1 MRNMTRSNIYIL
13 IGASVI
19 CILLSMLM
27 GKCSRTESQ
36 TKVEA
41 DTAFQ
46 EHIDTEHLTHAVTKR
61 RPQPTR
67 TDTIFVTDAQ
77 FGCLTDGAQTQE
89 VAQHI
94 KKTYEVDSLHIDTT
108 CTPPASVNYHLL
120 VRTDNYDVD
129 SISLR
134 FNVDY
139 PKIIQTQ
146 TITKTITKKKRWNY
160 GIQTGFGYGIYNRKP
175 DLYIGVGLT
184 YNF

>member
-1 MRNMTRSNIYIL
+1 MRIMTRSDIYIM
-13 IGASVI
+13 IGVSVI

-27 GKCSRTESQ
+27 GKCSKTEIQ
-36 TKVEA
+36 TKVET
-41 DTAFQ
+41 DTVFQ
-46 EHIDTEHLTHAVTKR
+46 ERIDTIHLTHTVTR
-61 RPQPTR
+61 YRPQPTR
-67 TDTIFVTDAQ
+67 TDTIFITD
-77 FGCLTDGAQTQE
+77 AQTQE

-108 CTPPASVNYHLL
+108 STPHGMVSYHLL

-129 SISLR
+129 SIALR

-146 TITKTITKKKRWNY
+146 TITKTVTKKKRWNY

-175 DLYIGVGLT
+175 DLYIGVGIQ
-184 YNF
+184 YNM